1 MAKGVRWL
9 RMVGVDEGMERVGG
23 GVKRVEDCI
32 GGVWGWSIR
41 GQSIG
46 RGVRG
51 WGREEHRRR
60 AWSIGGGWSIG

>member
-1 MAKGVRWL
+1 M
-9 RMVGVDEGMERVGG
+9 DEGLKGCGEG
-23 GVKRVEDCI
+23 KRGCEESGALH

-51 WGREEHRRR
+51 WVEHRRR